1 MLLAGVGWGRQ
12 PSLHG
17 GCDASGLG
25 TDKTDTAYR
34 RFPVLRSKP
43 DVDITK
49 DRLVETWETTRDALG
64 PRISAAREVG
74 APYAH
79 EGSTRVAP
87 DVAEAST
94 RMAPYVD
101 EARTRLQ
108 PAVDR
113 LSPAVDTAKSRI
125 KGDVVPAVIAAAET
139 ARETSA
145 PARAE
150 AKERAANALL
160 ALRGEQ
166 VKKVRRWPVAVVALL
181 AGAAAGAVVGMRR
194 QAPQPTPPVTPPTP
208 FPAAARSNGV
218 GVGDEATVHG
228 ASTTSRN
235 PGDD

>member
-43 DVDITK
+43 EVEVTK
-49 DRLVETWETTRDALG
+49 DRLVETWETTRDALA
-64 PRISAAREVG
+64 PRISSAREVV
-74 APYAH
+74 APY
-79 EGSTRVAP
+79 V
-87 DVAEAST
+87 DQAST

-113 LSPAVDTAKSRI
+113 LTPAVDTARSRI
-125 KGDVVPAVIAAAET
+125 KSDVVPAVIAAAET

-150 AKERAANALL
+150 AKDRAAHALL

-166 VKKVRRWPVAVVALL
+166 VKKVRRWPVALLALA

-194 QAPQPTPPVTPPTP
+194 QAPQPAATVTPPRP
-208 FPAAARSNGV
+208 FPAPTGPTGTVA
-218 GVGDEATVHG
+218 GDETSVHG
-228 ASTTSRN
+228 ATTTSRI
-235 PGDD
+235 PGDN

>member
-49 DRLVETWETTRDALG
+49 DKLVETWETTRDALA
-64 PRISAAREVG
+64 PRISAAREVVS
-74 APYAH
+74 PY
-79 EGSTRVAP
+79 V
-87 DVAEAST
+87 DEAST

-113 LSPAVDTAKSRI
+113 LTPAVDTARSRI
-125 KGDVVPAVIAAAET
+125 KADVVPAVIAAAET
-139 ARETSA
+139 AREPSA

-150 AKERAANALL
+150 AKDRAAHALL

-166 VKKVRRWPVAVVALL
+166 VKKVRRWPVALL
-181 AGAAAGAVVGMRR
+181 ALAAGAVAGAAVGISRR
-194 QAPQPTPPVTPPTP
+194 APQSSPSVTPPTP
-208 FPAAARSNGV
+208 FPAAATANG
-218 GVGDEATVHG
+218 DDQSVHG
-228 ASTTSRN
+228 AATTTLN
-235 PGDD
+235 PADV

>member
-64 PRISAAREVG
+64 PRISAAREVV
-74 APYAH
+74 APY
-79 EGSTRVAP
+79 V
-87 DVAEAST
+87 DEAST

-108 PAVDR
+108 PTVDR

>member
-1 MLLAGVGWGRQ
+1 MLLAGVGWGCQ

-49 DRLVETWETTRDALG
+49 DRLVETWENTRDALG
-64 PRISAAREVG
+64 PRISAAREAV
-74 APYAH
+74 APY
-79 EGSTRVAP
+79 V
-87 DVAEAST
+87 DEAST

-108 PAVDR
+108 PTVDR

>member
-1 MLLAGVGWGRQ
+1 MLLAGVGWGCQ

-49 DRLVETWETTRDALG
+49 DKLVETWETTRDALA
-64 PRISAAREVG
+64 PRISAAREVVS
-74 APYAH
+74 PY
-79 EGSTRVAP
+79 V
-87 DVAEAST
+87 DEAST

-113 LSPAVDTAKSRI
+113 LTPAVDTARSRI
-125 KGDVVPAVIAAAET
+125 KADVVPAGIAAAEP
-139 ARETSA
+139 AGEPSA

-150 AKERAANALL
+150 AKERATNALH

-166 VKKVRRWPVAVVALL
+166 VKKVRRWPVAVVALV

-194 QAPQPTPPVTPPTP
+194 QAPQPTSAITPPTP
-208 FPAAARSNGV
+208 FPAAARSNSAAAP
-218 GVGDEATVHG
+218 DEATVHG
-228 ASTTSRN
+228 AATTPRN

>member
-1 MLLAGVGWGRQ
+1 MLLAGVGWGRP
-12 PSLHG
+12 PSSHG
-17 GCDASGLG
+17 GCDAPGLG
-25 TDKTDTAYR
+25 TDEREAAYR

-49 DRLVETWETTRDALG
+49 DRLVETWETTRDALA
-64 PRISAAREVG
+64 PRISAAREVV
-74 APYAH
+74 APY
-79 EGSTRVAP
+79 V
-87 DVAEAST
+87 DEAST
-94 RMAPYVD
+94 RVAPYVD

-113 LSPAVDTAKSRI
+113 LPPAVDTARSRI
-125 KGDVVPAVIAAAET
+125 QSGGGPPVIAGAEA

-194 QAPQPTPPVTPPTP
+194 QTPQPTTTVTPPTP
-208 FPAAARSNGV
+208 FPATTRSGGAV
-218 GVGDEATVHG
+218 AGDETSVHG
-228 ASTTSRN
+228 AATTSRN
-235 PGDD
+235 PGDA

>member
-1 MLLAGVGWGRQ
+1 
-12 PSLHG
+12 
-17 GCDASGLG
+17 
-25 TDKTDTAYR
+25 
-34 RFPVLRSKP
+34 VLRSKP
-43 DVDITK
+43 DVDISK

-64 PRISAAREVG
+64 PRITAARDVVS
-74 APYAH
+74 PY
-79 EGSTRVAP
+79 V
-87 DVAEAST
+87 DEAST

-113 LSPAVDTAKSRI
+113 LAPAVDTARSRI
-125 KGDVVPAVIAAAET
+125 KSDVVPAVMAAAET

-150 AKERAANALL
+150 AKERAAQALL

-166 VKKVRRWPVAVVALL
+166 ARKVRRWPVAVVALV

-194 QAPQPTPPVTPPTP
+194 QAPQPTSTITPPTP
-208 FPAAARSNGV
+208 FPAATRSNG
-218 GVGDEATVHG
+218 GVPDDATVHG
-228 ASTTSRN
+228 AATTSRN

>member
-1 MLLAGVGWGRQ
+1 M
-12 PSLHG
+12 
-17 GCDASGLG
+17 
-25 TDKTDTAYR
+25 
-34 RFPVLRSKP
+34 LRSKP

-64 PRISAAREVG
+64 PRISAAREVV
-74 APYAH
+74 APY
-79 EGSTRVAP
+79 V
-87 DVAEAST
+87 DEAST

-139 ARETSA
+139 ARENSA

-150 AKERAANALL
+150 AKERASNALL

-166 VKKVRRWPVAVVALL
+166 VKKGRRWPVAVVALL

-218 GVGDEATVHG
+218 GDEATVHG

>member
-49 DRLVETWETTRDALG
+49 DRLVETWETTRRAPA
-64 PRISAAREVG
+64 PRIRAPRGVV
-74 APYAH
+74 APY
-79 EGSTRVAP
+79 V
-87 DVAEAST
+87 DEAST

-101 EARTRLQ
+101 EAPTRLQ

-194 QAPQPTPPVTPPTP
+194 QTPQPTTTVTPPTP
-208 FPAAARSNGV
+208 FPATTRSGGAV
-218 GVGDEATVHG
+218 AGDETSVHG
-228 ASTTSRN
+228 AATTSRN
-235 PGDD
+235 PGDA

>member
-49 DRLVETWETTRDALG
+49 DRLVETWESTRDALG
-64 PRISAAREVG
+64 PRIIAAREVV
-74 APYAH
+74 APY
-79 EGSTRVAP
+79 V
-87 DVAEAST
+87 DEAST

-166 VKKVRRWPVAVVALL
+166 AKKVRRWPVAVVALL

>member
-1 MLLAGVGWGRQ
+1 MLLSGVGWGRQ

-64 PRISAAREVG
+64 PRISAAREVV
-74 APYAH
+74 APY
-79 EGSTRVAP
+79 V
-87 DVAEAST
+87 DEAST

-108 PAVDR
+108 PTVDR
-113 LSPAVDTAKSRI
+113 LSPAGDTAKSRI

-194 QAPQPTPPVTPPTP
+194 QAPQPTPPVTTPTP
-208 FPAAARSNGV
+208 FPAAARSNGA

-228 ASTTSRN
+228 ASTTPRN
-235 PGDD
+235 PGDN